1 MQYPNST
8 LSNNS
13 PNKRKLI
20 IVIILV
26 TIIILLIIGFI
37 FYNQR
42 DKSDEV
48 NEYYDP
54 GSGETVSNPD
64 GKSPENFEKIG
75 NTPTFLG
82 YSKLLDVGVTKF
94 QEEGLKTAVT
104 LYSRENNNFISES
117 SITTSS
123 IKISDYDDPNTL
135 IRTADFEMTIN
146 RKDKYQAKAILDGIK
161 NVNLILS
168 KDGKKVYESDFIDS
182 TEYSPD
188 RGDY

>member
-1 MQYPNST
+1 MQYPNSN

-13 PNKRKLI
+13 PNKRRLI

-26 TIIILLIIGFI
+26 ILIIFLIIGLI
-37 FYNQR
+37 FYSQR
-42 DKSDEV
+42 NKPDEI

-54 GSGETVSNPD
+54 GSGETVSDPV
-64 GKSPENFEKIG
+64 GKSPENFENIG
-75 NTPTFLG
+75 KTPTYLG
-82 YSKLLDVGVTKF
+82 FSKLIDFGVTKY
-94 QEEGLKTAVT
+94 QEEGIKTAVT
-104 LYSRENNNFISES
+104 LYSRENNNFINES

-135 IRTADFEMTIN
+135 IRTAEFEMVIN

-161 NVNLILS
+161 NVNVILS